1 MKPTKIGW
9 CIESTKYKLAFEPPK
24 KLFAPK
30 DQSINRKG
38 YLSCPSVR
46 SYVEDTYVITSPY
59 SIKLRYIEKDEHY
72 EICPVFPFTSIHN
85 SLVNTLVHPEHPS
98 TWRKKN
104 FVTIQIPS
112 PYIFFADEEIFMEQ
126 GQPILT
132 DTTKLNWRLIP
143 GKIDIY
149 SWQRPLNWA
158 FEWDISGGD
167 FIIKAGEPIYTLR
180 FFSKSKKPLSVEL
193 KEYKM
198 NKKIEDQL
206 ELTRGIAQ
214 VKTGLNPFFEK
225 AKLKRKKLKLL

>member
-1 MKPTKIGW
+1 MKSTKIGW

-112 PYIFFADEEIFMEQ
+112 PYIFC
-126 GQPILT
+126 
-132 DTTKLNWRLIP
+132 R
-143 GKIDIY
+143 
-149 SWQRPLNWA
+149 
-158 FEWDISGGD
+158 
-167 FIIKAGEPIYTLR
+167 
-180 FFSKSKKPLSVEL
+180 
-193 KEYKM
+193 
-198 NKKIEDQL
+198 
-206 ELTRGIAQ
+206 
-214 VKTGLNPFFEK
+214 
-225 AKLKRKKLKLL
+225 